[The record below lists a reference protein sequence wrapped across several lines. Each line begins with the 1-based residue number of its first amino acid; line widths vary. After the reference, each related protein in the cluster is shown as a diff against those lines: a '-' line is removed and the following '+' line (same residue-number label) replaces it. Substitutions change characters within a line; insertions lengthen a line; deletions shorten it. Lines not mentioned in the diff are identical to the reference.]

1 MYNNVILFW
10 IFGFV
15 ITTPIFHMEKTN
27 IKKQIIKNN
36 NKLIYNI
43 VIIIIIKY
51 NKIKSLST

>member
-1 MYNNVILFW
+1 
-10 IFGFV
+10 
-15 ITTPIFHMEKTN
+15 MEKTN